1 MASRI
6 CSRSRS
12 RRGNI
17 IREGHKGGVVVDS
30 DLTTLLGR
38 SGQESGQPRQVARLA
53 AAREY
58 RQPLLALAPK
68 RFWAE
73 RFAVMVRAAAEYRY

>member
-1 MASRI
+1 MASRR
-6 CSRSRS
+6 CSRNRS

-17 IREGHKGGVVVDS
+17 IREGHKGVQVDP

-38 SGQESGQPRQVARLA
+38 FGRASGQPRQVARLA

-58 RQPLLALAPK
+58 RQPLPLPPK
-68 RFWAE
+68 HFGLSH
-73 RFAVMVRAAAEYRY
+73 VQ